1 MASKLIGMLWN
12 DLKQAIHDVKCSGV
26 AQFKQFCRKDCFI
39 FLHID
44 VNNLFS
50 VITNA
55 LLQFLLSS
63 VAQPVT
69 SFRGRITF
77 FALGQVGL
85 DSIFP
90 LNKLNPHLKM
100 AFCIYSGYVYIKKII

>member
-1 MASKLIGMLWN
+1 MLWS

-26 AQFKQFCRKDCFI
+26 AQFKQFRRKDCFI
-39 FLHID
+39 FLHSD

-55 LLQFLLSS
+55 LLRFLLPS
-63 VAQPVT
+63 VAQPVI
-69 SFRGRITF
+69 SFRGRITC

-85 DSIFP
+85 DNIFP
-90 LNKLNPHLKM
+90 LNKLNPHLKI
-100 AFCIYSGYVYIKKII
+100 AFCIYSGYVYIKKNKPKRGKYF